1 MLASALSPVLVPAF
15 FARPV
20 APLVEDAAGWHS
32 QPVTGK
38 SAIHLLSRLARRSG
52 LSFLEDAL
60 FLPST

>member
-15 FARPV
+15 FALPV

-38 SAIHLLSRLARRSG
+38 SAIHSRLAQRSG

-60 FLPST
+60 LLPST

>member
-15 FARPV
+15 FVRPV
-20 APLVEDAAGWHS
+20 AQLVEDAAGWHS

-38 SAIHLLSRLARRSG
+38 SAIHSRLAQRSA

-60 FLPST
+60 LLPSR

>member
-15 FARPV
+15 FVRPV
-20 APLVEDAAGWHS
+20 AQFEAAAEWHT

-38 SAIHLLSRLARRSG
+38 SAIHSRLAQRTG

-60 FLPST
+60 LLPST